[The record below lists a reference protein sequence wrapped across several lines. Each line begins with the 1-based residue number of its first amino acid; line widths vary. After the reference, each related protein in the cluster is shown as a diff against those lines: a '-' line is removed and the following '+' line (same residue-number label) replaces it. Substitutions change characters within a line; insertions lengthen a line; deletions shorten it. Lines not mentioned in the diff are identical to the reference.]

1 MDGEASLL
9 GVLRSGVARGALAL
23 VCLIALTGFG
33 PWFGRPLVNGYY
45 VSRGSA
51 ASTIM
56 VRLVEAPRGHL
67 SGALVVTTVDQG
79 GSAPDV
85 TRRTLQG
92 SIAGGNITLK
102 TPGLFGLLSA
112 VYVGTLDGD
121 RLTLSL
127 QGHSPFTLYLTSAA
141 GYQNRLAAL
150 QRIQSNINA
159 TLSAARSVKNSV
171 KLALRLHAA
180 LKRYIAWGQQRISH
194 QGGVRLWWAKKA
206 KYYDACLA
214 KIRSLNGDGVPTA
227 NWGSCPGN
235 VLYDYH
241 LRDQEVADIQSL
253 GKQDAAQVSVIQQ
266 MIVDVPLDAS
276 AAERQLRAACPN
288 APQPKACNQ
297 YLQHLIAA
305 KPKMVSATEVATFRA
320 LAPRVAKAIAADA
333 EVADTNNPQLAHIA
347 TEIKALYW
355 KR

>member
-1 MDGEASLL
+1 MGGNS
-9 GVLRSGVARGALAL
+9 RFSGMVQSPIARGTLAL

-33 PWFGRPLVNGYY
+33 SWFGRSLVNGYY
-45 VSRGSA
+45 VSRDGDA
-51 ASTIM
+51 DIIM

-67 SGALVVTTVDQG
+67 SGALVVTTVEQR

-92 SIAGGNITLK
+92 SIAAGNITLK

-150 QRIQSNINA
+150 QRIQSNIDA
-159 TLSAARSVKNSV
+159 TLSAARSVKNAV

-227 NWGSCPGN
+227 DWGSCPGN

-253 GKQDAAQVSVIQQ
+253 RHQDAAQVSAIRQ
-266 MIVDVPLDAS
+266 MIVAVPLDAS
-276 AAERQLRAACPN
+276 AAERQLRAACPK
-288 APQPKACNQ
+288 APNPKACNQ

-305 KPKMVSATEVATFRA
+305 RPTLVPASDVATFHA
-320 LAPRVAKAIAADA
+320 LAPRVANALAEDADVGDA
-333 EVADTNNPQLAHIA
+333 TNPRLAHIA

-355 KR
+355 TR